1 MAATMEQALEEARSE
16 FRIMSLVHL
25 HTRELEAAM
34 RDDPKG
40 ATCHFCGRPN
50 TYVDDCGFY
59 GIIDPRE
66 PEVRDERGFVRNRM
80 HAACLPCYDE
90 HSWKHVQLYGVGER

>member
-1 MAATMEQALEEARSE
+1 MAATMEQALEEARANFYWFSD
-16 FRIMSLVHL
+16 VAL
-25 HTRELEAAM
+25 HAKELEEA
-34 RDDPKG
+34 RKQDPDG

-50 TYVDDCGFY
+50 THVDDCGFY

-80 HAACLPCYDE
+80 YAACRPCYDE
-90 HSWKHVQLYGVGER
+90 HGWKHVQLYGVGER